1 MKQKP
6 EARKLSSEHQTSSTT
21 KRQQPTTQ
29 QNLITATHN
38 PVVEEGLAAEKKIGG
53 GIKIEDLLEEQL
65 RREMFLESGKKF
77 RYIDDWDSVMHSVY
91 EIPLEYGG
99 YTKRV
104 PELRILK
111 EMVDMLTSGGFEEV
125 KRSESRRKQM
135 REFTRTMSMYY
146 NLIFGMKD
154 HKVGYGA
161 LIYFPELNQKQ
172 PERSKG
178 IVLIAKCVVKE
189 GEAKFTYEK
198 ARFDDFLIEVKPY
211 IELLGDLYR
220 AHKPT

>member
-1 MKQKP
+1 MTLRLGLGKQKIN
-6 EARKLSSEHQTSSTT
+6 KD
-21 KRQQPTTQ
+21 
-29 QNLITATHN
+29 
-38 PVVEEGLAAEKKIGG
+38 
-53 GIKIEDLLEEQL
+53 IKIEDLLEEQL

-77 RYIDDWDSVMHSVY
+77 RYIDDWDTVMHSVY
-91 EIPLEYGG
+91 EIPIEYGG

-104 PELRILK
+104 SELKFLK
-111 EMVDMLTSGGFEEV
+111 EMVDILTSGNFEEV

-146 NLIFGMKD
+146 NLIFKMKD

-161 LIYFPELNQKQ
+161 LIYFPELNPQQ

-178 IVLIAKCVVKE
+178 IVLMAKCVVKGGKVE
-189 GEAKFTYEK
+189 FTYEK
-198 ARFDDFLIEVKPY
+198 AKFDDFLIEVKPY

>member
-1 MKQKP
+1 MWLRDKGLNPQK
-6 EARKLSSEHQTSSTT
+6 K
-21 KRQQPTTQ
+21 
-29 QNLITATHN
+29 AT
-38 PVVEEGLAAEKKIGG
+38 E

-77 RYIDDWDSVMHSVY
+77 RYIDDWDTVMHSVC
-91 EIPLEYGG
+91 EIPIEYGG

-104 PELRILK
+104 PELKFVK
-111 EMVDMLTSGGFEEV
+111 EMVNTLTGGGFDEV

-135 REFTRTMSMYY
+135 REFTKTMSMYY
-146 NLIFGMKD
+146 NLIFKMKD

-172 PERSKG
+172 PERSRG
-178 IVLIAKCVVKE
+178 IVLIAKCVVKGSDVE
-189 GEAKFTYEK
+189 FTYEK
-198 ARFDDFLIEVKPY
+198 AKFDDFLIEVKPY

-220 AHKPT
+220 SHKPA

>member
-1 MKQKP
+1 MDRSDTSLSPQKKM
-6 EARKLSSEHQTSSTT
+6 AK
-21 KRQQPTTQ
+21 
-29 QNLITATHN
+29 
-38 PVVEEGLAAEKKIGG
+38 

-77 RYIDDWDSVMHSVY
+77 RYIDDWDTVMHSVY
-91 EIPLEYGG
+91 EIPIEYGG

-104 PELRILK
+104 QELKSLK
-111 EMVDMLTSGGFEEV
+111 EMVDILTSGDFEEV
-125 KRSESRRKQM
+125 KRSESRKKQM
-135 REFTRTMSMYY
+135 KEFTKTMSMYY
-146 NLIFGMKD
+146 NLIFKMKD
-154 HKVGYGA
+154 HKLGYGA
-161 LIYFPELNQKQ
+161 LIYFPELDQKQ

-178 IVLIAKCVVKE
+178 IVLMAKCVVKD
-189 GEAKFTYEK
+189 GKVKFDYEK